1 MRISVFIR
9 IITHHLKLTLEM
21 SKSNGL
27 AMIGYRVIMRSVV
40 NEADWLRYCDKRGRF
55 QLDAGNLREKQ
66 PVSVNEVK
74 AH

>member
-1 MRISVFIR
+1 
-9 IITHHLKLTLEM
+9 
-21 SKSNGL
+21 
-27 AMIGYRVIMRSVV
+27 MIGYRVIMQSV

-66 PVSVNEVK
+66 PVSVNEAK